1 MKKILVILLI
11 VGLIGVISY
20 LVWNQNINKRE
31 EENNISDIEENLE
44 EEENIETKTIFPVAV
59 GYEVKILD
67 LKSNT
72 LSSIPGNP
80 EAEVVFGES
89 VDGKWLIISEGK
101 REVAPGPSP
110 DFFLSGWNLYRV
122 NKETGEKL
130 PIVLDKNVIVAV
142 RSPKEDLI
150 AYVTHKHGLWLVN
163 LDGENKRQ
171 VVPDN
176 NVIAGNILWMK
187 RTGEPFI
194 FWSSDGK
201 KISFSTFPKDYK
213 GGDMWETQ
221 GVGLYLLEENEF
233 KILGEDVYNV
243 FNVWGWYD
251 NENILV
257 KIAQPFIYDPEKG
270 EVLRS
275 EGTGFYLLNIEGN
288 LDFFGPGYSGSTD
301 DVLIKNKIVYVL
313 IPDQKHKSN
322 NPLDPDFEI
331 SWQNLQIVIYSNIK
345 EWDEPKTLVENL
357 TDGFYAR
364 FTSDGRIIYEN
375 RDGRLVIINLDGSN
389 PIVLPPEVKLPIYF
403 AP

>member
-1 MKKILVILLI
+1 MKKILLILLI

-20 LVWNQNINKRE
+20 LIWNQNINKRE
-31 EENNISDIEENLE
+31 EENNISDIEENLK

-150 AYVTHKHGLWLVN
+150 AYVTHTHGLWLVN

-171 VVPDN
+171 IVPDN

-201 KISFSTFPKDYK
+201 KISFSTFPKNYK

-233 KILGEDVYNV
+233 KILGEDIYNV

-257 KIAQPFIYDPEKG
+257 NIAQPFIYDPEKG
-270 EVLRS
+270 KVLRS
-275 EGTGFYLLNIEGN
+275 EGSGLHLVNIDGDIKYLIDLTYIGDNFGSSINDIFINKDKKIFVIAPVGKSTTEDPLNQDLAIMI
-288 LDFFGPGYSGSTD
+288 
-301 DVLIKNKIVYVL
+301 IKSKEE
-313 IPDQKHKSN
+313 
-322 NPLDPDFEI
+322 FE
-331 SWQNLQIVIYSNIK
+331 
-345 EWDEPKTLVENL
+345 EPKTVATGLQ
-357 TDGFYAR
+357 GGCFKK

-389 PIVLPPEVKLPIYF
+389 PIVLPPEVKPPIYF